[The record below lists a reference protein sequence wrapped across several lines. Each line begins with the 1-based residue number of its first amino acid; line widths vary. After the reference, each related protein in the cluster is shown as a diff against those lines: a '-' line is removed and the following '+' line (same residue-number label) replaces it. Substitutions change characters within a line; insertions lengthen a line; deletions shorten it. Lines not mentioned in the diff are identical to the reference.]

1 VERQQD
7 GGGKEGSMADL
18 ETGTPKL
25 VVENL
30 WYFLGLWSWV
40 LEERKKTVFLFY
52 FILIMFKIAIMV
64 IF

>member
-18 ETGTPKL
+18 ETEEHRSWWWRICGM
-25 VVENL
+25 
-30 WYFLGLWSWV
+30 FLGLWSWV
-40 LEERKKTVFLFY
+40 LEEIKKTVFCFY
-52 FILIMFKIAIMV
+52 FILVMFKIAV